1 MGVLSDSLIIAR
13 LSSPRKGRAEQKF
26 SNKFFVPDWSIPKAL
41 LNLENGE
48 FR

>member
-13 LSSPRKGRAEQKF
+13 VPSSRKGRTEQKF
-26 SNKFFVPDWSIPKAL
+26 SNKFFASDWSIPKAL
-41 LNLENGE
+41 LNLENGQ